1 MATSEGSELSPDYS
15 RLSGLYASQGL
26 SQMTGLFQTYYLF
39 LGFHGFLLGL
49 FPFFIPV
56 YLYKNGTLLP
66 EITLFVAF
74 SGIGFILT
82 QWCWDRLRSG
92 LYRPII
98 IASLL
103 LEVLLVF
110 SIYLEVDLTIV
121 ALLNGGYNCLYWM
134 IQRILFFSAVSPDNS
149 GRNFG
154 NFQIFVLVMLKAGIF
169 IGSISLGDFGI
180 IVICFLSFII
190 ACAAVLVFSLRA
202 VESLEVPAD
211 LRIQKPIGL
220 LEIVSF
226 KDRCFS
232 RLVFIIDGV
241 FLYLESYFWLIS
253 LFIFVGESFVK
264 LGLVVIVLALLL
276 GCFFLLIKNRIDRLP
291 VQRVYGVAVSLYAL
305 SWGIRG
311 MISGNISYTA
321 QICLIVLVAF
331 CTSFFRLA
339 FNKRFF
345 DFAGLS
351 TGYKYIFIKS
361 YYSQFFLACVF
372 FLLAVILR
380 KFSENGE
387 HMHYIYWMAAGFA
400 FLYLKY
406 NPALQSSGAEEN
418 HDHGFYL
425 QK

>member
-1 MATSEGSELSPDYS
+1 MN
-15 RLSGLYASQGL
+15 
-26 SQMTGLFQTYYLF
+26 GLFQTYYLF

-56 YLYKNGTLLP
+56 YLYKNGTLLY
-66 EITLFVAF
+66 EIALFVAF
-74 SGIGFILT
+74 SGLGFVLT
-82 QWCWDRLRSG
+82 LWCWDRLRRG
-92 LYRPII
+92 LFRRII

-110 SIYLEVDLTIV
+110 SIHLELDLTIV
-121 ALLNGGYNCLYWM
+121 ALLNGAYNCLYWM

-154 NFQIFVLVMLKAGIF
+154 DFQIFVLVILKAGIF
-169 IGSISLGDFGI
+169 IGSLLLGDFGLI
-180 IVICFLSFII
+180 AICFLSFII
-190 ACAAVLVFSLRA
+190 AGAAVLLFFFRNPEFLEAPDDLRTQRSISL
-202 VESLEVPAD
+202 LEVA
-211 LRIQKPIGL
+211 
-220 LEIVSF
+220 SF

-232 RLVFIIDGV
+232 RLVFVIDGA

-253 LFIFVGESFVK
+253 LFILVGESFVK

-276 GCFFLLIKNRIDRLP
+276 GCLFWLIKNRIDRLP
-291 VQRVYGVAVSLYAL
+291 VQGTYGAAVFLYAL

-311 MISGNISYTA
+311 TISANISYTA

-361 YYSQFFLACVF
+361 YYSQFFLACIF

-380 KFSENGE
+380 EFSENGE
-387 HMHYIYWMAAGFA
+387 HMHYIYWLAAGFA

-406 NPALQSSGAEEN
+406 NPALQSSDAGEN
-418 HDHGFYL
+418 HGPGLYL

>member
-1 MATSEGSELSPDYS
+1 MN
-15 RLSGLYASQGL
+15 
-26 SQMTGLFQTYYLF
+26 GLFQTYYLF

-66 EITLFVAF
+66 EITLFIAL
-74 SGIGFILT
+74 SGLGFILT
-82 QWCWDRLRSG
+82 LWCWDRLRRG
-92 LYRPII
+92 LFRRMI

-110 SIYLEVDLTIV
+110 SIYLDVDLTIV
-121 ALLNGGYNCLYWM
+121 ALLNGGYSCLYWM
-134 IQRILFFSAVSPDNS
+134 IQRILFFTAVSPDNS

-154 NFQIFVLVMLKAGIF
+154 NFQIFVLVILKAGIF
-169 IGSISLGDFGI
+169 IGSLLLADFGI
-180 IVICFLSFII
+180 IAICFLSFII
-190 ACAAVLVFSLRA
+190 ACAAVLVFFLRS
-202 VESLEVPAD
+202 VKSLEVPSD
-211 LRIQKPIGL
+211 LLAQKPIRL
-220 LEIVSF
+220 LEVVSF

-232 RLVFIIDGV
+232 RLVFVIDGI

-253 LFIFVGESFVK
+253 LFILVGESFVK
-264 LGLVVIVLALLL
+264 LGLVVIVLALFL
-276 GCFFLLIKNRIDRLP
+276 GCLFLLIKNSIDRLP
-291 VQRVYGVAVSLYAL
+291 VQRVYGVAVFLYAI

-311 MISGNISYTA
+311 TISVSIPYTA

-361 YYSQFFLACVF
+361 YYSQFFLACFF

-387 HMHYIYWMAAGFA
+387 HIHYIYWLAAGFA

-406 NPALQSSGAEEN
+406 IPALQRSGTDEN
-418 HDHGFYL
+418 H
-425 QK
+425 